1 LADGDYDRVRALAR
15 GSAARLEQIR
25 NPNASQA
32 ESRDGALELAYRSIA
47 DASYRLKDYAAADSA
62 IQRALALR
70 KTIPTR
76 TLGEQRDAGM
86 QAVLAGRIAARL
98 GRYDEA
104 RGLIDPVLDMER
116 KLYEREDNEDQLQR
130 IELAQA
136 LYASALAGSPRKAV
150 ALKEAAALID
160 ALPPQL
166 RAMISVR
173 RLRADIAEAQPS

>member
-1 LADGDYDRVRALAR
+1 
-15 GSAARLEQIR
+15 
-25 NPNASQA
+25 
-32 ESRDGALELAYRSIA
+32 
-47 DASYRLKDYAAADSA
+47 
-62 IQRALALR
+62 
-70 KTIPTR
+70 
-76 TLGEQRDAGM
+76 M